1 MMRGKFKNRWIM
13 VGLVWACVLMI
24 HFWNIEKIDQ
34 IRELRAQRE
43 IFLRDQQFWNN
54 NAKNISQIL
63 QQYSSFTQH
72 TESLKLGL
80 LQLENN
86 LKASALG
93 LGLKE
98 VKFISQTETAGEGIV
113 PVKLVF
119 NSTFKDAS
127 QWLDKIQKDLPC
139 VWIQNIKVS
148 LEPLAEQAKF
158 QVSINYRYTLSFAE
172 SAA

>member
-13 VGLVWACVLMI
+13 AGLVWTGVLMI

-34 IRELRAQRE
+34 LREIREQRE

-72 TESLKLGL
+72 VESLKLGL
-80 LQLENN
+80 LQLEEI
-86 LKASALG
+86 LKANALG

-98 VKFISQTETAGEGIV
+98 VKFTSQTETAGEGIV
-113 PVKLVF
+113 PIKLVF
-119 NSTFKDAS
+119 IGDFKDAS
-127 QWLDKIQKDLPC
+127 QWLDKLQKDLPC
-139 VWIQNIKVS
+139 VWVKNIKIS
-148 LEPLAEQAKF
+148 LDPLAEQVQF
-158 QVSINYRYTLSFAE
+158 QVTINYRYSLSLGE

>member
-13 VGLVWACVLMI
+13 VGLVWAVVLMI
-24 HFWNIEKIDQ
+24 DLWNIEKIDQ
-34 IRELRAQRE
+34 VREVRAQRE

-54 NAKNISQIL
+54 NVKNISQIL
-63 QQYSSFTQH
+63 QRYSSFTQSV
-72 TESLKLGL
+72 ESLKLGL

-98 VKFISQTETAGEGIV
+98 VKYISQTEMDGEGMV
-113 PVKLVF
+113 PIKLVF
-119 NSTFKDAS
+119 TGTFKAAS
-127 QWLDKIQKDLPC
+127 QWLDKLQKDLPC
-139 VWIQNIKVS
+139 VYIQNIKVS
-148 LEPLAEQAKF
+148 LDPLAEQAKF
-158 QVSINYRYTLSFAE
+158 QISINYRYNLSLAE

>member
-1 MMRGKFKNRWIM
+1 MRGKFKNRWII
-13 VGLVWACVLMI
+13 VGFVWACVFMI

-34 IRELRAQRE
+34 IREIRVQRE

-72 TESLKLGL
+72 VESLKLGL

-86 LKASALG
+86 LKASALN

-98 VKFISQTETAGEGIV
+98 VKFIRQTETAAEGIV

-119 NSTFKDAS
+119 VGTFKDTS

-158 QVSINYRYTLSFAE
+158 QVSINYRYTLSIAE
-172 SAA
+172 RAA

>member
-1 MMRGKFKNRWIM
+1 M
-13 VGLVWACVLMI
+13 VGLVWAVVLMI
-24 HFWNIEKIDQ
+24 DLWNIEKIDQ
-34 IRELRAQRE
+34 VREVRAQRE

-54 NAKNISQIL
+54 NVKNISQIL
-63 QQYSSFTQH
+63 QRYSSFTQSV
-72 TESLKLGL
+72 ESLKLGL

-86 LKASALG
+86 LKASALS

-98 VKFISQTETAGEGIV
+98 VKFISQTETAAEGIV
-113 PVKLVF
+113 PIKLVF
-119 NSTFKDAS
+119 IGTFKDAS

-158 QVSINYRYTLSFAE
+158 QVSINYRYNLSLAE
-172 SAA
+172 SAV